1 MNEHKHF
8 LVICILNLLIPLH
21 VFSQAISM
29 SGDIGSKPIMPPLT
43 MLDTAQIKVF
53 YELKYKKDST
63 KAAMT
68 EAQTILLCGSRYLM
82 FADYYDLLNDSLY
95 MDAEKRHLSGM
106 AIMGSS
112 FSLMNNIKYP
122 TLVIANLSDGRTIV
136 REKSGVN
143 YYQYE
148 DTVPKLRWQL
158 DDADSVILGYHCGR
172 ASCRYKGRDYEAWYS
187 KDISLPLGPY
197 LFGGLPGIIMKIC
210 DTRGNY
216 VFTLNG
222 LEPNPKTL
230 NQIYITSPQFLV
242 KGTREK
248 IRETIL
254 KSKQYPVE
262 QMLNAPALRIPDET
276 ATRLDRKADAYNP
289 LELE

>member
-1 MNEHKHF
+1 M
-8 LVICILNLLIPLH
+8 P
-21 VFSQAISM
+21 SQVSSQGINM
-29 SGDIGSKPIMPPLT
+29 SGDIGNKPIMPPVK

-53 YELKYKKDST
+53 YELKYRKDST
-63 KAAMT
+63 KSATT
-68 EAQTILLCGSRYLM
+68 EAQTILLCGNHYLM
-82 FADYYDLLNDSLY
+82 FTDYYDMLNDSLY

-106 AIMGSS
+106 SIMGSS

-122 TLVIANLSDGRTIV
+122 TLVIANLTDGRTIV

-148 DTVPKLRWQL
+148 DSVPKIRWKL

-172 ASCRYKGRDYEAWYS
+172 ATCRYKGRDYEAWYS
-187 KDISLPLGPY
+187 KDISIPLGPY
-197 LFGGLPGIIMKIC
+197 LFGGLPGIIMKIS
-210 DTRGNY
+210 DTHGDY
-216 VFTLNG
+216 AFTLNG
-222 LEPNPKTL
+222 IEPNPMTL
-230 NQIYITSPQFLV
+230 NLIYLTSPQFLV

-248 IRETIL
+248 IRETIM

-262 QMLNAPALRIPDET
+262 QMLNSPALKIPEET
-276 ATRLDRKADAYNP
+276 ATKLDRRADAYNP